1 MREKGVRIEETQ
13 NRDLWRRLTENV
25 DPAWAGKVE
34 VNEEEG

>member
-13 NRDLWRRLTENV
+13 NRDIWRRLTENI
-25 DPAWAGKVE
+25 DSASAGKVE